1 MSPYRIGMFY
11 DSAYAPA
18 GDAVARVNARY
29 ADANGYSYSFNVQL
43 CAAHGVERKRC
54 PSWFKVGFVLQEL
67 ANCEWFLW
75 ADADALIVNKDFQLD
90 RLIQP
95 GKDLLLSSDSGG
107 YCAGVFMIRNSA
119 WSFDLLRT
127 WLFCGELSDDA
138 PFSMPRKN
146 RVGDQGPLVAL
157 SKCFPKISDRIAP
170 IPTELIQNPECPYH
184 PDAFMMHYWGNCLG
198 PDYTLIRKAVETYE
212 REGRYTEGVKFP

>member
-29 ADANGYSYSFNVQL
+29 AEANGYSYAINVQL
-43 CAAHGVERKRC
+43 CASHGMERRRS
-54 PSWFKVGFVLQEL
+54 PSWYKVGFILQEL

-90 RLIQP
+90 SLVQP
-95 GKDLLLSSDSGG
+95 GKDLLLSSDSEG

-119 WSFDLLRT
+119 WSFDLLRA
-127 WLFCGELSDDA
+127 WLFCGELSDDV
-138 PFSMPRKN
+138 PFRIPHRN
-146 RVGDQGPLVAL
+146 RISDQGALVAL
-157 SKCFPKISDRIAP
+157 LKCFPRISDRTAA
-170 IPTELIQNPECPYH
+170 IPTEVIQNPECPH
-184 PDAFMMHYWGNCLG
+184 CPDAFMMHYWGNCLG
-198 PDYTLIRKAVETYE
+198 PDYAVIRKAVEVYE
-212 REGRYTEGVKFP
+212 REGHYTPEVKQP